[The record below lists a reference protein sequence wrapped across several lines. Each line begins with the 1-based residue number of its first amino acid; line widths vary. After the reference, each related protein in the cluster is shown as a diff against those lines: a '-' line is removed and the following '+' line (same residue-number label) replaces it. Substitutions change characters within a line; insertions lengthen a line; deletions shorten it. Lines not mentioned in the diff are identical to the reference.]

1 MWWLKS
7 LCSTLASQ
15 LLFSAWFLGFLLL
28 VYAAEEMAS
37 DLWKIRIHSF
47 GLLLRASLYSGILSF
62 NIQLLWRAQ
71 IPTLSSQSNKNAM
84 SA

>member
-7 LCSTLASQ
+7 FCSTLASQ

-28 VYAAEEMAS
+28 VYAAEELAS
-37 DLWKIRIHSF
+37 DLWEIYIHSF
-47 GLLLRASLYSGILSF
+47 GLFPYALLYSGILSF
-62 NIQLLWRAQ
+62 NIQLLWQPQ
-71 IPTLSSQSNKNAM
+71 ILTLSNKNAI